1 MIKAFQTLFTFLRN
15 PLQGWS
21 LLKQQ
26 ATQDSVVSI
35 YIIMVFAGLCTA
47 IGNYMELILW
57 KWSDNIIAF
66 LGTSISLLA
75 SLYIALFLVKLYYE
89 KTEKQ
94 LLSNS
99 ICIHFV
105 AFASV
110 GVYLTFALVEL
121 THISLF
127 WLFSLYT
134 IKLVLESIQSGYI
147 AVEEKRKH
155 TFIWVCS
162 AILILAPIITYR
174 IIGSIIHL

>member
-26 ATQDSVVSI
+26 TTQDAVVSI

-89 KTEKQ
+89 KTEK
-94 LLSNS
+94 
-99 ICIHFV
+99 
-105 AFASV
+105 
-110 GVYLTFALVEL
+110 
-121 THISLF
+121 
-127 WLFSLYT
+127 
-134 IKLVLESIQSGYI
+134 
-147 AVEEKRKH
+147 
-155 TFIWVCS
+155 
-162 AILILAPIITYR
+162 
-174 IIGSIIHL
+174 